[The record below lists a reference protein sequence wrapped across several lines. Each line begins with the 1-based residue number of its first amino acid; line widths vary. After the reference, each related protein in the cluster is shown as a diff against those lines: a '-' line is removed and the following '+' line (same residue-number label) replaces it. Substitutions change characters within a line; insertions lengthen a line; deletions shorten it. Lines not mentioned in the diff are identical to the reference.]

1 MPIAL
6 VLVLIS
12 VVAAGASIG
21 IWWLGRY
28 EQSYRAR
35 LVELTHVQGE
45 ARELHAASF
54 EALIETPRQQF
65 GGGQTPRDSL
75 TRVRQIIDD
84 PARLTTDDSHA
95 RAVTEG
101 QADYFAT
108 LDRLGQLLR
117 NGKFTLARTVL
128 EGDAE
133 ASYEALTAS
142 IEDADT
148 AYHDAVSRAESVA
161 SGGSIAI
168 IIVSAALISAMV
180 IGLDRTRQ
188 RAAILHEESELLR
201 ASEARF
207 RPLVQ
212 NSSDIIMVLGR
223 DRRIDYQSPSVERVL
238 GYAPNDLDGVPLA
251 GLVHPDDLGPLL
263 ALLRPP
269 GGEDSPGSIEA
280 RLARAGGDWCWCEIV
295 ASDRGDDPN
304 VRGWVLNV
312 RNVGERLELEEQIRY
327 QAFHDTLTGLW
338 SRTKFME
345 LLEERRAM
353 LGRSG
358 GTLAVLFLDLDAF
371 KPVNDTLG
379 HAAGDELLVA
389 VSRRLSA
396 SLPEARAIARLGGD
410 EFVIMLDAERGG
422 DAMQR
427 FEAAAELVRHVL
439 SQPVEVS
446 GRQVSVGASIG
457 IAVSGHAESADEL
470 VRAADLAMY
479 AAKQAGGGCYRVHD
493 ALRGEVVLRLP
504 RDDERAVA

>member
-21 IWWLGRY
+21 IWWLGQY
-28 EQSYRAR
+28 EQSYRSR
-35 LVELTHVQGE
+35 LVALTQVDAE
-45 ARELHAASF
+45 VMAAHAASF
-54 EALIETPRQQF
+54 EAVIETQRQP
-65 GGGQTPRDSL
+65 GVQTPRDPL
-75 TRVRQIIDD
+75 TRMQRAIDE
-84 PARLTTDDSHA
+84 PTRLTTEDRYA
-95 RAVTEG
+95 RAVNQG
-101 QADYFAT
+101 QADYFVA
-108 LDRLGQLLR
+108 LERLGQLLR
-117 NGKFTLARTVL
+117 NGRLVPASIVL

-133 ASYEALTAS
+133 TAYAELAVS
-142 IEDADT
+142 IEDAST
-148 AYHDAVSRAESVA
+148 SYHAAVSRAESIA

-168 IIVSAALISAMV
+168 IIASAALISAMV

-188 RAAILHEESELLR
+188 RAAILHEERELLR

-223 DRRIDYQSPSVERVL
+223 DRRIGYQSPSVERVL

-251 GLVHPDDLGPLL
+251 GLVHPDDLGALL
-263 ALLRPP
+263 ALLGPP
-269 GGEDSPGSIEA
+269 AGEDSPGSIEA
-280 RLARAGGDWCWCEIV
+280 RLAHARGDWCWCEIV

-312 RNVGERLELEEQIRY
+312 RNVGERMELEEQIRY
-327 QAFHDTLTGLW
+327 QAFHDTLTGLY
-338 SRTKFME
+338 SRSKFME
-345 LLEERRAM
+345 LLEERRAA
-353 LGRSG
+353 LGRTG

-389 VSRRLSA
+389 VGRRLTA
-396 SLPEARAIARLGGD
+396 TLPDACAIARLGGD
-410 EFVIMLDAERGG
+410 EFVIMLDAEPGA
-422 DAMQR
+422 DVQR
-427 FEAAAELVRHVL
+427 FEAAADLVRHVL
-439 SQPVEVS
+439 SQPVQVS
-446 GRQVSVGASIG
+446 GRQVCVGASIG

-470 VRAADLAMY
+470 IRAADLAMY

-493 ALRGEVVLRLP
+493 AGQGDAVSRFPGGDV
-504 RDDERAVA
+504 RAAA